1 MSLQP
6 PKLPTW
12 IFAVTNLALL
22 AAAGFIAY
30 NAHHPL
36 TETTTF
42 AIVACVIAGAIVGLV
57 PIVAHYERRKNETL
71 DQRQRELE
79 ALGRTISTSAEQIS
93 IAANGFN
100 EITDLAHRNLKHAE
114 QLPHKLQEKI
124 AEFNSL
130 LENAREDER
139 EDMEKE
145 LAELRSSES
154 ERLQTITS
162 QIHKAVAELAK
173 IESVAQKQLAAR
185 TEIGDRINESIAK
198 AHVDA
203 TRALNEASASFTR
216 QVGELQAR
224 LLSDLEAKL
233 TEHVSKVASA
243 TARETSA
250 HVAAA
255 APTATATTENH
266 AAPPPGETNGAA
278 VPHAEALAPEAVTID
293 PTTSP
298 KRPKKVRK
306 EEAHPTELAANHNAP
321 VVPEP
326 AVGIPAAAQPEQV
339 AAKAETDTHIIAS
352 PTASLSPS
360 IPPTT
365 ISSPAIEPV
374 VTPPERVVKKKPVK
388 KSEPDSDNELS
399 LGLSMDESPA
409 PGSDRD
415 ASNQESEVVERI
427 LTSDGATR
435 LIATAYIGIGNR
447 LFVRGNGPGLS
458 WDKGVPLQFVS
469 IGKWRWETSEAQT
482 PIEFKLLKNDEI
494 ECAALGTLKLDPGYQ
509 QEVTAKF

>member
-162 QIHKAVAELAK
+162 QIHKAVAELSKLEA
-173 IESVAQKQLAAR
+173 VAQKQLAVR

-198 AHVDA
+198 AHADA
-203 TRALNEASASFTR
+203 TRTLNEASASFTR

-233 TEHVSKVASA
+233 TEHVSKAADAS
-243 TARETSA
+243 ARETSA
-250 HVAAA
+250 RVAAV
-255 APTATATTENH
+255 APSTPETTEAH
-266 AAPPPGETNGAA
+266 STPPPAEMNGTA
-278 VPHAEALAPEAVTID
+278 VPQGEAPAPEAVTID
-293 PTTSP
+293 PVTSP
-298 KRPKKVRK
+298 KRPRKVRK
-306 EEAHPTELAANHNAP
+306 EEVHPTELAANHNAP
-321 VVPEP
+321 LVPEP
-326 AVGIPAAAQPEQV
+326 VVGIPAAQPEPV

-352 PTASLSPS
+352 PTGSPS
-360 IPPTT
+360 PDVPPTT
-365 ISSPAIEPV
+365 IPSTASEPV

-399 LGLSMDESPA
+399 LGLSMDELPA
-409 PGSDRD
+409 AGPDSD
-415 ASNQESEVVERI
+415 AGNQESKVVERI

-494 ECAALGTLKLDPGYQ
+494 ECTTLGTLKLDPGYQ